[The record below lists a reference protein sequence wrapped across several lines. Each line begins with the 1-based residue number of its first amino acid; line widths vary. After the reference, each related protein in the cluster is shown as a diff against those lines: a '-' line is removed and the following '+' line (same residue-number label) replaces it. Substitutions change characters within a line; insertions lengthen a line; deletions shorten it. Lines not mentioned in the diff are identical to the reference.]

1 MINLIYNIITTMDVL
16 NSRRYVGP
24 GSIANLEITIDLNN
38 IVLKDEIIEVVYTGW
53 DIIVDDQEYTGGGNG
68 NGSGEVIIPDVFIEN
83 VVNVE
88 QPVNNV
94 NVNPTPIINNVEVI
108 VKPEIIDNTVHLNI
122 SNDVPYVVHFNHKNS
137 HKVLF
142 KARSRHYFDP
152 NKSFKYDFLPRPFI
166 LPEVEAI
173 NIQALF
179 EAEKEGFHVIPNADA
194 VNKTMNRKNI
204 REFAAVELNLPTSKF
219 EFVTTFEALQSAAS
233 KIGFPCVIKPVMS
246 SSGHGQSVARSAD
259 DLEKSWE
266 LAKEARGDASE
277 LIVEEFITFDYEIT
291 LLTVRNETETTFCEP
306 IGHIQKDGDYI
317 FSWQPMNMSE
327 VAIGKSQEIAKKI
340 TDGLGGRGIFGVEL
354 FVKGDDVYFSEVSPR
369 PHDTGMVTMITQSA
383 SEFAL
388 HVRAVLGLPIEY
400 VTYGAGASAAFKAK
414 GDTFNPQ
421 IDLYDSSITKDS
433 IIRVFGKPQSHV
445 GRRMAVA
452 LTFDKNSS
460 DIALQKA
467 KEIIGN
473 FKD

>member
-1 MINLIYNIITTMDVL
+1 MKFPAPLKSD
-16 NSRRYVGP
+16 
-24 GSIANLEITIDLNN
+24 SIKIMLL
-38 IVLKDEIIEVVYTGW
+38 
-53 DIIVDDQEYTGGGNG
+53 
-68 NGSGEVIIPDVFIEN
+68 GSGELGKEVVIEAQRLGIETIA
-83 VVNVE
+83 VDSY
-88 QPVNNV
+88 NNAPAQLV
-94 NVNPTPIINNVEVI
+94 
-108 VKPEIIDNTVHLNI
+108 
-122 SNDVPYVVHFNHKNS
+122 
-137 HKVLF
+137 
-142 KARSRHYFDP
+142 A
-152 NKSFKYDFLPRPFI
+152 NKSYTINMKDKNQLLDIIRREKPTYI

-179 EAEKEGFHVIPNADA
+179 DAEKEGFHVIPNADA

-204 REFAAVELNLPTSKF
+204 REFAAEQLKLPTSKYK
-219 EFVTTFEALQSAAS
+219 FVTTFEALKEAANV
-233 KIGFPCVIKPVMS
+233 IGFPCVIKPVMS
-246 SSGHGQSVARSAD
+246 SSGHGQSVARSEN
-259 DLEKSWE
+259 DLAKSWE
-266 LAKEARGDASE
+266 MAKEARGDASE

-291 LLTVRNETETTFCEP
+291 MLTVRNGKDTVFCEP

-327 VAIGKSQEIAKKI
+327 IAVKKSQEIAKTI

-388 HVRAVLGLPIEY
+388 HVRAVLGLPVDFI
-400 VTYGAGASAAFKAK
+400 TYGAGASAAYKAS
-414 GDTFNPQ
+414 GDSFNPQ
-421 IDLYDSSITKDS
+421 IDIFDSSFTKDS

-452 LTFDKNSS
+452 LTFDKDSS
-460 DIALQKA
+460 DKALQRA

-473 FKD
+473 FKDN